1 MHNSLLKLF
10 FTILFAILSFAARC
24 QTGEMPGADDKTGP
38 GEKAGKPDASSSFKF
53 GITYVSNNVY
63 MGRADTVTTP
73 VLVPQVKYTLK
84 SGLYFS
90 GSLYLI
96 PNKPKQKLDGEDLA
110 AGYDFDITDDFS
122 GGASF
127 TKLFYSTSSTQIA
140 SAISGTFNVNF
151 DYDIADIITPTLS
164 ADYDLNKQGITND
177 VLISPAIA
185 HDFITKGVFGD
196 EDVLLISPTI
206 TANAGTQNFYDAYLT
221 KKNFKS
227 LRLTKL
233 QNTVVANYIDQLGK
247 FELLDFELSAPL
259 EYKTGPLIL
268 QLIPIYAIVQN
279 QLPKGI
285 SARLS
290 DQSSIFYLQA
300 GVSLKLQ

>member
-1 MHNSLLKLF
+1 MHKPLLKLF
-10 FTILFAILSFAARC
+10 FAISFSLLSFSALC
-24 QTGEMPGADDKTGP
+24 QTGTMPSADDKTD
-38 GEKAGKPDASSSFKF
+38 AGDKKDKSDASSTFKF
-53 GITYVSNNVY
+53 GVTYVSNNVY

-96 PNKPKQKLDGEDLA
+96 PNKPKQKIDGEDIA

-122 GGASF
+122 AGASF
-127 TKLFYSTSSTQIA
+127 TKLFYATSSTQIA
-140 SAISGTFNVNF
+140 SSISGTFNVNF
-151 DYDIADIITPTLS
+151 DYDIADIITTTLG
-164 ADYDLNKQGITND
+164 ADYDLNKQGISND
-177 VLISPAIA
+177 VLVSPAIA
-185 HDFITKGVFGD
+185 HDFITKGVFG
-196 EDVLLISPTI
+196 ERDVLLISPTI

-221 KKNFKS
+221 KKNFRS
-227 LRLTKL
+227 ARLTKL

-247 FELLDFELSAPL
+247 FELLDFELSAPV
-259 EYKTGPLIL
+259 EYKTGHLIL

-300 GVSLKLQ
+300 GASLKF

>member
-1 MHNSLLKLF
+1 MHKPLLKLF
-10 FTILFAILSFAARC
+10 FAISLTLLSFTAFC
-24 QTGEMPGADDKTGP
+24 QTGAMPGADDKTGT
-38 GEKAGKPDASSSFKF
+38 GEKSDKADASSTFKF

-73 VLVPQVKYTLK
+73 VLVPQIKYTLK

-90 GSLYLI
+90 GSVYFI
-96 PNKPKQKLDGEDLA
+96 PNKSKQKLDGEDLA

-140 SAISGTFNVNF
+140 SSISGTFNVNF
-151 DYDIADIITPTLS
+151 DYDIADVITPTLS
-164 ADYDLNKQGITND
+164 ADYDLNKQGISND
-177 VLISPAIA
+177 VLISLGIA
-185 HDFITKGVFGD
+185 HDFIKKGVFGD
-196 EDVLLISPTI
+196 EDILLISPTI

-221 KKNFKS
+221 KKNFRS
-227 LRLTKL
+227 ARLTKF
-233 QNTVVANYIDQLGK
+233 QNTIVSNYIDQLGK

-259 EYKTGPLIL
+259 EYKTGHFIF

-285 SARLS
+285 SVRLS
-290 DQSSIFYLQA
+290 DETSIFYVQA
-300 GVSLKLQ
+300 GVSLKF